1 MAKSGRRRLA
11 ARYRWLTTTGLALV
25 LVAGL
30 PNLERRKDASQRPE
44 LAANQP
50 AVMASLSFP
59 PAVEPRTDRSHATS
73 PAASADPPLADI
85 GAPEHARDENATQ
98 EPTRSAMEAAEPASE
113 PLTTASLPHPRP
125 AEPQAPETSSAG
137 RIDVEPVREV
147 VDAYRRGRTIEADAQ
162 ARRITDPEARTLLEW
177 VAIRSQGA
185 AAGFD
190 RIAAFVATN
199 RDYPGTAGF
208 RRIAETTLISERR
221 KPETV
226 LGFFAKREPSS
237 PAGRIALARALKATG
252 KDKEALELVRRSW
265 LRDHLGAALEKIV
278 LDEFGSELTSADHR
292 LRSERYIFAG
302 NGEAAL
308 RNAAR
313 VSKDYVILA
322 RVRLASG
329 RARGPIPAKQ
339 IESVPES
346 QRKDIS
352 FAFLQ
357 AQQARRS
364 DKAAD
369 AAKLMSAIP
378 RDPALLGDGDG
389 WWTERRLIAR
399 KLLDEGDAKTAYD
412 VAAAHGAED
421 SAERIEA
428 EWHAGWIALRFRQ
441 DAATAAK
448 HFAQAAKD
456 AETPISVSRAAYWQ
470 GRASEAL
477 GRDEEA
483 RAFYARAAD
492 YPIAYY
498 GQLARARLRLPD
510 LPLQPHSGKAAA
522 QPVGLEAARLLYRV
536 EATDLGAA
544 MLIDLARTLDDM
556 PSLEGAAEIARGR
569 RDARTLL
576 AMGKIALQRGLPLH
590 EAAFPTFG
598 VPDFTVLGDPM
609 ERAIVHAIARQE
621 SAFDPAAVS
630 PAGARGL
637 MQMMPATARETARR
651 AQLPFELDRLTSDA
665 DYSARM
671 GAAHLNDL
679 IGEWRGSY
687 VLTFAAYNA
696 GSGNVRKWVAAYG
709 DPRDPEVDAVD
720 WVERIPFSETRNYV
734 QRVMENLQVYRQ
746 RLNQRTAYLIDDDL
760 KRAWRNRE

>member
-1 MAKSGRRRLA
+1 MAISERRRPA

-30 PNLERRKDASQRPE
+30 PNTERGKDTAPRPE
-44 LAANQP
+44 LHADAP
-50 AVMASLSFP
+50 AVTASLAFP
-59 PAVEPRTDRSHATS
+59 PATAPRPDVLPS
-73 PAASADPPLADI
+73 PGSGASPVAMPADI
-85 GAPEHARDENATQ
+85 GAPEHARDDSAPAAQ
-98 EPTRSAMEAAEPASE
+98 ARSAAQSGAE
-113 PLTTASLPHPRP
+113 PLTTASLPIPRTPQQSAPDTRP
-125 AEPQAPETSSAG
+125 ARRLDIQA
-137 RIDVEPVREV
+137 IREV
-147 VDAYRRGRTIEADAQ
+147 VDAYRGGRTIEADVQ
-162 ARRITDPEARTLLEW
+162 ARRIGDPEVKTLLEW

-190 RIAAFVATN
+190 RIAAFIVAN
-199 RDYPGTAGF
+199 PDYPGTAGF
-208 RRIAETTLISERR
+208 RRIAEATLISERR

-226 LGFFAKREPSS
+226 LAFFATREPSS
-237 PAGRIALARALKATG
+237 PVGRIALARALKSTG
-252 KDKEALELVRRSW
+252 KDKEAVALVRRSW
-265 LRDHLGAALEKIV
+265 LRDHLGIGLEKIV
-278 LDEFGSELTSADHR
+278 LDEFGGELTSTDHR

-302 NGEAAL
+302 NSEAAL

-313 VSKDYVILA
+313 VSKDYVVLA
-322 RVRLASG
+322 RARLASG
-329 RARGPIPAKQ
+329 RAKGPISAKQ
-339 IESVPES
+339 IEAVPES
-346 QRKDIS
+346 QRKEIS

-369 AAKLMSAIP
+369 AAKLMSGIP

-399 KLLDEGDAKTAYD
+399 KLLDEGDAKSAYD

-421 SAERIEA
+421 SVERIEA

-441 DAATAAK
+441 DAATAAR
-448 HFAQAAKD
+448 HFAEAAKE

-477 GRDEEA
+477 GREEEA
-483 RAFYARAAD
+483 KAFYTRAAE

-510 LPLQPHSGKAAA
+510 LPLQQSSGKAAA
-522 QPVGLEAARLLYRV
+522 QPIGLEAARLLYSV
-536 EATDLGAA
+536 EANDLGAA
-544 MLIDLARTLDDM
+544 MLLDLARTLDDT

-576 AMGKIALQRGLPLH
+576 AIGKIALQRGFPLH

-598 VPDFTVLGDPM
+598 VPEFSVLGDPM

-651 AQLPFELDRLTSDA
+651 AQLPFELERLTSDA

-709 DPRDPEVDAVD
+709 DPRDPAVDAVD